1 METRGDNKMNTITR
15 WLLSAE
21 ETAHYL
27 GISIKTLYNQTGPKA
42 KKRLPVKVKRIGKL
56 LKFDIR
62 ELDLFIDSL

>member
-1 METRGDNKMNTITR
+1 MDQGNIMTRR
-15 WLLSAE
+15 LLSADE
-21 ETAHYL
+21 AARYL

-62 ELDLFIDSL
+62 ELDVFIDSL